1 MPITTKERRER
12 FNPGEVLGRKREG
25 SSFIEGVERAIE
37 AVAELFGKE
46 IVIFS
51 QEEERAVDKEKKL
64 EE

>member
-1 MPITTKERRER
+1 
-12 FNPGEVLGRKREG
+12 
-25 SSFIEGVERAIE
+25 VERAIE